1 MADIDDELLALAGS
15 DEDESGDESR
25 EASLSP
31 EPADRSGSERGS
43 GRRTSGSRGAKRGGR
58 RDDSDDED
66 GGDVE
71 EGEA

>member
-25 EASLSP
+25 QASLSP
-31 EPADRSGSERGS
+31 EPADRSGSESGS
-43 GRRTSGSRGAKRGGR
+43 GRRKPDSKGPTSRGR
-58 RDDSDDED
+58 RDDSDDD
-66 GGDVE
+66 GEVE